1 MNAPVNTSEGQLLG
15 VAEANAIADG
25 VWLTRRAR
33 DLLLSA
39 MFRFDDAG
47 RECYA
52 LMEYYG
58 KLADLVAEWEGRRR
72 PYNAW
77 PPAFP
82 DWMAKH
88 AAGWRADRARKERR

>member
-1 MNAPVNTSEGQLLG
+1 MNARGKTSGVQPLG

-25 VWLTRRAR
+25 IWLTRRSR

-72 PYNAW
+72 PYNYW

-82 DWMAKH
+82 DWVAKQ
-88 AAGWRADRARKERR
+88 AADWRAERARKERR